1 MEIWKEV
8 KDYPDYQ
15 ISNFGNVKSLKY
27 GKEKI
32 LKKGVDTVGYLM
44 INLSFNGIQKTRN
57 IHQLVAE
64 AFLNHIP
71 NGFELVINHINF
83 NKADNRVENLEIVTT
98 RENSNRKHLKS
109 SSQFVGVSWSKE
121 NKKWRAQI
129 SVNRKLIHLGYFT
142 TEKEASN
149 TYQKYLNK

>member
-15 ISNFGNVKSLKY
+15 ISNFGNVKSLKH

-129 SVNRKLIHLGYFT
+129 RVNRKLIHLGYFT

-149 TYQKYLNK
+149 TYQNYLNK